1 MSEGNIFQEQV
12 VELRAL
18 LRQHMALSRLKN
30 TVRSEVDLTHEKELH
45 EELVEG
51 FKLGGIDLTND
62 NTADNLHL
70 YDSSGLDQEFSI
82 DLLIKGSRSIEARP
96 NKTVFEKFMSTN
108 GDILSREMYGVLRW
122 LKWSVAPDFG
132 FDQEKSLDIQVFR
145 DDELSEPFFYPIN
158 DRTIQSI
165 HPVALVRVPQKPV
178 DPNGPW
184 VIVTIPIARHT

>member
-12 VELRAL
+12 IELQAL

-30 TVRSEVDLTHEKELH
+30 TVHSEVDLTHEKELH

-51 FKLGGIDLTND
+51 FKLGGIDLTDD

-82 DLLIKGSRSIEARP
+82 DLLIKGSRSIEAHL